1 MRQLLK
7 ATTAHNCGVSEPSG
21 PEIVFII
28 FSFSCE
34 ENWQILATHFHIL
47 WHNLPL
53 KLNEVYGVTLHREMQ
68 KCVYYALQ
76 CFSFMGHIWILFSF
90 LLRLPRILHI
100 FALPIERSAC
110 IIMKICLWA
119 PHTNSPYLGN
129 TFHLTWQPPIVQ
141 WLCRE
146 YEKEFIWKASKFA
159 KKYCKVSHTDTL
171 LHYGKPFLRRFLN

>member
-53 KLNEVYGVTLHREMQ
+53 KLNEVYGVTLHREM
-68 KCVYYALQ
+68 CLL
-76 CFSFMGHIWILFSF
+76 CITMFLFYGAHLNFIFVFVEIASDF
-90 LLRLPRILHI
+90 TH

-110 IIMKICLWA
+110 IFMKICLWA